1 MKKSIVY
8 LGIALVA
15 LVTNA
20 NASNTDFKSHIN
32 DKYIIQNYD
41 RSPLNVAISQGD
53 IEAVKKFIDYGA
65 DVNKILNGMTPLM
78 AAARYNKVE
87 IIKFLISKGA
97 SLDTKNERG
106 YTALKYAEV
115 SKAKDAVELL
125 KSILKK

>member
-20 NASNTDFKSHIN
+20 NASNTNFKSHIN